1 MRLKNIIINLSVNP
15 FRNMILRSK
24 EIDKD
29 RKSFYLVLTKDLIKK
44 VNNQ

>member
-1 MRLKNIIINLSVNP
+1 
-15 FRNMILRSK
+15 MILRAK